1 MNREMLAVMNH
12 RSSDVSEK
20 KAWKINEVFVKN
32 NWRYAR
38 PNVQLK
44 GVSPAVLLA
53 YIITLD
59 FDIRNPK
66 KNRAGLDEFP
76 RSSRSV
82 RPIPIFHIHITS
94 NNNNNNS

>member
-1 MNREMLAVMNH
+1 VMNH

-38 PNVQLK
+38 PNMQLK

-53 YIITLD
+53 
-59 FDIRNPK
+59 
-66 KNRAGLDEFP
+66 
-76 RSSRSV
+76 
-82 RPIPIFHIHITS
+82 
-94 NNNNNNS
+94 